1 MFVMSDEQPSPAEI
15 YAAVRDEL
23 IGALRSIDAAD
34 ASAVVPACPMW
45 TVKDV
50 AAHLCGLN
58 EQILADTPGPLG
70 SDEATARQVGDRA
83 LATLDEVLDEWTSMS
98 DAIEHRFTADSDR
111 ATALLA
117 DLVVHVYDLHE
128 ILGQQTTIAAT
139 ATPLSAERYVSLL
152 QERVAAITGTAL
164 TIDFSDGAVWRPN
177 TDSSTQMSLQVSS
190 HDFLRGVTG
199 RLRRTDVEA
208 FGWSA
213 DPSAIL
219 DSAWNQYGPFRS

>member
-1 MFVMSDEQPSPAEI
+1 M

-23 IGALRSIDAAD
+23 IEALRSIDTVR
-34 ASAVVPACPMW
+34 ASTIVPACPAW

-83 LATLDEVLDEWTSMS
+83 GATLDKVLDEWASMA
-98 DAIEHRFTADSDR
+98 DDIAERFAANSDR

-117 DLVVHVYDLHE
+117 DLVVHVYDLEE
-128 ILGQQTTIAAT
+128 ILNQPTTVAAAAT
-139 ATPLSAERYVSLL
+139 PISAHRYVALL
-152 QERVAAITGTAL
+152 QERVAAVTDTGL
-164 TIDFSDGAVWRPN
+164 TIEFSDGMIWPTPAEA
-177 TDSSTQMSLQVSS
+177 SSQVTLRVSS
-190 HDFLRGVTG
+190 HNFLRGVTG
-199 RLRRTDVEA
+199 RLRRADVEA
-208 FGWSA
+208 FDWSA

-219 DSAWNQYGPFRS
+219 DAAWNQYGPFRN